1 MDKLADNYLMI
12 KVQEGHINFVTLLF
26 ERYKKMLY
34 GYFCNQT
41 SDKVFS
47 EDLVQ
52 ATFYRLIKY
61 KHNYKSGDNFKA
73 WLFTIGRNAMID
85 EIRKNKR
92 NNHQAMEPNIDKVDE
107 SAHADHNIHQKDI
120 SNILSQALSKL
131 DSEKREI
138 LYLVKIQ
145 EKKYKEVAQILSIK
159 ESAVKSKVF
168 RAIKEL
174 QNHYAHLNY
183 NF

>member
-1 MDKLADNYLMI
+1 VDKLADNYLMI
-12 KVQEGHINFVTLLF
+12 KVQEGHLNFVTLLF

-41 SDKVFS
+41 RDKVFS

-61 KHNYKSGDNFKA
+61 KHNYKPGDNFKA
-73 WLFTIGRNAMID
+73 WLFTIGRNAMFD

-92 NNHQAMEPNIDKVDE
+92 NNHQAMEPNIDKVDDD
-107 SAHADHNIHQKDI
+107 AHADHQVHLNDI
-120 SNILSQALSKL
+120 SQTLKQALNKL
-131 DSEKREI
+131 DKEKREI

-174 QNHYAHLNY
+174 QSQYSHLNY

>member
-1 MDKLADNYLMI
+1 MDKFADNYLMI
-12 KVQEGHINFVTLLF
+12 KVQEGQLNFVTLLF

-41 SDKVFS
+41 YDKAFS

-61 KHNYKSGDNFKA
+61 KHNYQAGENFKA

-92 NNHQAMEPNIDKVDE
+92 NKHQAMEPNMDRADE
-107 SAHADHNIHQKDI
+107 NIEADRALRHQDI
-120 SNILSQALSKL
+120 SDMLNQALAKL
-131 DSEKREI
+131 DKEKREI

-174 QNHYAHLNY
+174 QKHYGHLNY